1 MRKPARIRG
10 CAPARKSVGSE
21 GPLRG
26 LQKISVHSG
35 NTRSQKKTSHPRG
48 VRTADGNHAPRRDQ
62 ARVERRASARRSD
75 RPVARRLRAPHE
87 KSAGRLVAKT
97 INLLGVVTARID
109 TDGRWEK
116 QEVFGQQ
123 RLDGGRRHGKRCD
136 LFQSKS
142 RNTGAGLLSFSRR
155 VSARVLRAAY
165 QRGGADTLCAR
176 APGTL
181 VV

>member
-1 MRKPARIRG
+1 MAETRGPKRKQATREEF
-10 CAPARKSVGSE
+10 APLMEITHQDVTKLVLE
-21 GPLRG
+21 
-26 LQKISVHSG
+26 
-35 NTRSQKKTSHPRG
+35 TR
-48 VRTADGNHAPRRDQ
+48 AY
-62 ARVERRASARRSD
+62 ARRSD

-97 INLLGVVTARID
+97 INLLGVVAARID

-142 RNTGAGLLSFSRR
+142 RNTGAGLLSFPD
-155 VSARVLRAAY
+155 AY
-165 QRGGADTLCAR
+165 QREYFEQLTSEEVRTRFVRGHPVR
-176 APGTL
+176 
-181 VV
+181 